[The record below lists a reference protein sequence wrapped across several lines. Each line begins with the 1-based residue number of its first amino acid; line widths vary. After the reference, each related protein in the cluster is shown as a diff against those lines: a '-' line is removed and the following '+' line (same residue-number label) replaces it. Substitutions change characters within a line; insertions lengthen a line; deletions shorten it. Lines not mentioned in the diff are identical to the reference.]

1 MVCLEDSM
9 RQTEPLGSDHKYV
22 VVVGAG
28 VWLFQNISRR
38 STPLCSR
45 AKVGLD
51 DQDGYRQ

>member
-1 MVCLEDSM
+1 M
-9 RQTEPLGSDHKYV
+9 RQTEPLGSDHIYV